1 VISAYLRLA
10 RLPNV
15 FTSMADVLAG
25 LALARGG
32 RIALTDLLL
41 VGASGL
47 LYPAGMVLNDF
58 FDRHLDA
65 AERPERPIP
74 SGQVSARAAGLLGFA
89 LLAAGVG
96 VAAMAGLPS
105 LLTAVALAAAIVLY
119 DAVAKATIAGPFVMG
134 ACRALNVG
142 LGLSVSGL
150 ARLGGAGLT
159 VADISA
165 TGSAATLRTLPLA
178 ALLLPLGLGLYT
190 ALLTLLA
197 RDEVH
202 GGPLGRV
209 RALAGGM
216 AALAV
221 GYVVLLAA
229 GSPAGFT
236 PPALI
241 FYAYLL
247 VRGALNFAPAWASSE
262 GRVVGPSIGG
272 GILLMPVIDAA
283 AVAAAGHPLI
293 AVAVFALGVPAQLL
307 RRRFAMS

>member
-1 VISAYLRLA
+1 MISAYLRLA

-32 RIALTDLLL
+32 GIALTDLLL

-65 AERPERPIP
+65 VERPERPIP

-89 LLAAGVG
+89 LLAAGVA
-96 VAAMAGLPS
+96 VAALAGRAPA
-105 LLTAVALAAAIVLY
+105 LTALALAGAIVLY
-119 DAVAKATIAGPFVMG
+119 DAVAKATITGPFVMG

-142 LGLSVSGL
+142 LGLSV
-150 ARLGGAGLT
+150 AGIA
-159 VADISA
+159 VSA
-165 TGSAATLRTLPLA
+165 SLPLA

-190 ALLTLLA
+190 TLLTWLA

-202 GGPLGRV
+202 GGSLGRV
-209 RALAGGM
+209 RALVAAM
-216 AALAV
+216 AAL
-221 GYVVLLAA
+221 GITYVVLLGA
-229 GSPAGFT
+229 GSPAGFA
-236 PPALI
+236 PPALV

-247 VRGALNFAPAWASSE
+247 VRGTLNFAPVWTSSE

-293 AVAVFALGVPAQLL
+293 AVAVFGLGVPAQLL

>member
-150 ARLGGAGLT
+150 DGDG
-159 VADISA
+159 I
-165 TGSAATLRTLPLA
+165 RTPWFPFA
-178 ALLLPLGLGLYT
+178 ALLLPVGLGLYT
-190 ALLTLLA
+190 ALLTFLA

-202 GGPLGRV
+202 GGSLRSVRLLVAAMATLGIT
-209 RALAGGM
+209 
-216 AALAV
+216 
-221 GYVVLLAA
+221 YVVLLGA
-229 GSPAGFT
+229 GSPGGFT
-236 PPALI
+236 PPALV

-247 VRGALNFAPAWASSE
+247 VRGTLNFAPVWTSSE

-283 AVAAAGHPLI
+283 AVAAAGHPLM
-293 AVAVFALGVPAQLL
+293 AVAVFGLGVPAQLL